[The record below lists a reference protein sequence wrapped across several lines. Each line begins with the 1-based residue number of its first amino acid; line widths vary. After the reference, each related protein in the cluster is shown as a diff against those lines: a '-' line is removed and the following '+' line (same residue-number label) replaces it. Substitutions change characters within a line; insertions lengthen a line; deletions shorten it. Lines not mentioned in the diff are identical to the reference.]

1 MDIIEAI
8 DLKILNLIKMFLHR
22 PIFDEFF
29 YFLTWIGNKGAV
41 WILISIVLL
50 YKRENRK
57 TGITVL
63 IALLLVL
70 ILGDIILKPVIGRV
84 RPFIKYDYITTTVEN
99 LGIYSFP
106 SGHTTSS
113 FAASISILIK
123 KRKIG
128 FGFVF
133 LALGIAF
140 SRLYLMVHYPS
151 DIIGGIV
158 LGLICAF
165 AADKIVNITNEKIR
179 FKNKL
184 L

>member
-1 MDIIEAI
+1 MDFIEAI
-8 DLKILNLIKMFLHR
+8 DLKILNSIKMFLHR

-29 YFLTWIGNKGAV
+29 CFLTWIGNKGAV
-41 WILISIVLL
+41 WILISIALL
-50 YKRENRK
+50 YKRKNRK

-63 IALLLVL
+63 IALLLGL

-113 FAASISILIK
+113 LAASITMFMNNKRIGGFLIL
-123 KRKIG
+123 
-128 FGFVF
+128 

-151 DIIGGIV
+151 DIIGGMV

-165 AADKIVNITNEKIR
+165 AADKIVNITNQKIR